1 MFIDNNWYGN
11 RFIFSRYC
19 KIKDKIALA
28 SIQHG
33 LYLPKE
39 NLNFYKRTFQIFPW
53 LVWDKKLKINAEK
66 FNQKKVESVGAP
78 FLYLHNILKKKKIKS
93 KGTLIIP
100 AKSSFENNEEID
112 FKKLIQFVKKRY
124 PKPYTILV
132 GYFDLDRV
140 KSIRHNYKNCTFTTC
155 GKRGNKFFTDNLYR
169 HISEH
174 KIVTIF
180 YVGTPILY
188 SLFLKKKTFFF
199 FSRFLK
205 NTNNKSKTL
214 TLKKHLEKTL
224 RENKDLVNIMKK
236 NYSLNFSNL
245 NTKKNQ
251 ENAAKA
257 LGNDCIKKRDELKRL
272 LGWDSKFKRF
282 IGYFI
287 SIIIKLKYYDVKRNF

>member
-19 KIKDKIALA
+19 KVKDKVALA

-39 NLNFYKRTFQIFPW
+39 SLNFYKRTFQIFPW
-53 LVWDKKLKINAEK
+53 LTWSKELKKNAEK
-66 FNQKKVESVGAP
+66 FNQKKVECVGAP
-78 FLYLHNILKKKKIKS
+78 FLYLHNILKKEKIKT

-100 AKSSFENNEEID
+100 GKSSFENNEDVD
-112 FKKLIQFVKKRY
+112 FEKLIKFVKKSY

-132 GYFDLDRV
+132 GYFDLERV
-140 KSIRHNYKNCTFTTC
+140 KKIRHNYKDCIFTTC

-169 HISEH
+169 NINKH

-199 FSRFLK
+199 FNRFLK
-205 NTNNKSKTL
+205 NTNSKFKSLINKKIL
-214 TLKKHLEKTL
+214 EQNLEDKK
-224 RENKDLVNIMKK
+224 LVNIMNK
-236 NYSLNFSNL
+236 NYRLDFNNL

-251 ENAAKA
+251 KNAAKA
-257 LGNDCIKKRDELKRL
+257 LGYDCIRKRDELKRL
-272 LGWDSKFKRF
+272 LGWDSKLKYL
-282 IGYFI
+282 IGCFL